1 MRSVRQQR
9 RFQTCTYGDTCA
21 PPLIINNMK
30 RASFHSYTL
39 KKYIAFIYFPR
50 FAMEVPYQQL
60 LKDKHSS
67 RTIVPSPLHPHAE
80 TSDGKLVRNSHKT
93 QIDTRHQALPQ
104 TRESNHKN
112 RCSSLRLLSRVYDS
126 TCAEFLTRKTER
138 VLRYTPEEASQAAQD
153 IASSFI
159 MTDKHRQREHT
170 FSSGGKYLPTP
181 SNRIDV
187 KRRK

>member
-1 MRSVRQQR
+1 MRSVRHQR

-93 QIDTRHQALPQ
+93 QNDTRHQALPQ

-126 TCAEFLTRKTER
+126 TCAEFLTRKTE
-138 VLRYTPEEASQAAQD
+138 
-153 IASSFI
+153 
-159 MTDKHRQREHT
+159 
-170 FSSGGKYLPTP
+170 
-181 SNRIDV
+181 
-187 KRRK
+187 